1 MSSITVQEEKSH
13 KGKLVLI
20 VLVLVVVVL
29 AVVALIGMTD
39 STGISMDTESKE
51 VMIADGANTF
61 EIAALLRD
69 EDVIKY
75 PYMFVFQS
83 FMGGYHGNFQ
93 PGKITVENEMTYAEI
108 LESLI
113 MPMRNSK
120 KIVVVEGQE
129 LREISQQM
137 NDMGIVP
144 WQNFYAA
151 LGSVDYYNYPFL
163 RNIPMRDKLF
173 EGYIYPATY
182 EISEGMNEY
191 NIAELMLDTFNS
203 QFPEEYYQ
211 KAEAIGITT
220 DQLVTLASIVE
231 REAPE
236 NATEDE
242 LKRIAGVY
250 YNRFKANFYFES
262 TGSIQYILGER
273 KPVLSIADTKLE
285 SPYNTFTNAGLPVG
299 AICSPGKS
307 AIEAVLNHT
316 QNGEYYYGLYED
328 GTTFYAADYTNY
340 KTKLEAAPLAVGVDI
355 DVFKNQDDKIPA

>member
-1 MSSITVQEEKSH
+1 MSSITVHEEKSH
-13 KGKLVLI
+13 KGKIILI
-20 VLVLVVVVL
+20 VLVLVVV
-29 AVVALIGMTD
+29 AIAAAALVGMTD
-39 STGISMDTESKE
+39 STGVSLDAESKE
-51 VMIADGANTF
+51 VMIAEGTNTF
-61 EIAALLRD
+61 EIATLLKD
-69 EDVIKY
+69 EGIIKY

-83 FMGGYHGNFQ
+83 LMGGYHGNFQ
-93 PGKITVENEMTYAEI
+93 PGKITVKNDMTYSDI
-108 LESLI
+108 LENLI

-120 KIVVVEGQE
+120 KVVVIEGQE

-144 WQNFYAA
+144 WQNFYDA
-151 LGSVDYYNYPFL
+151 LGSVDYYDYPFL

-182 EISEGMNEY
+182 EISDGMNEY

-203 QFPEEYYQ
+203 QFPDEYYK
-211 KAEAIGITT
+211 KAEEIGITT

-250 YNRFKANFYFES
+250 YNKFKANFCFES

-273 KPVLSIADTKLE
+273 KPVLSIADTQLE
-285 SPYNTFTNAGLPVG
+285 SPYNTFINAGLPIG

-307 AIEAVLNHT
+307 ALEAVLNHT
-316 QNGEYYYGLYED
+316 QNGEYYYGLRED
-328 GTTFYAADYTNY
+328 GTTFYAADYENY
-340 KTKLEAAPLAVGVDI
+340 KTQLEAAPLAVSVDI